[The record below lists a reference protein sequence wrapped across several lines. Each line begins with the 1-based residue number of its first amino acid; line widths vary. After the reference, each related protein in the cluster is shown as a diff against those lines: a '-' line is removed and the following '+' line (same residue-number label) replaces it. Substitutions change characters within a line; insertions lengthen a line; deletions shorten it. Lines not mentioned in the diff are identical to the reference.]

1 MYARSLTARILGR
14 NQYSV
19 LITIVKPA
27 THGNAECSGQHD
39 HGGHEIMTVI
49 TITGLTG
56 SGAPEIGAD
65 VAQRLNIDYVDRL
78 ILAEAARKMGATV
91 AAVADKT
98 ERPVTFGDKISSF
111 LRTVLERSAM
121 AAPGSDPYFGPGM
134 DAMLVREY
142 REMSD
147 EAPIT
152 TSDEID
158 DTKLLEV
165 TRAVMED
172 LATAG
177 NVAIIGRGANILL
190 KDWPGAL
197 HVGLVSPVER
207 RVAQIVQRE
216 QLGQKEAEKFVA
228 DNDRGRVAYFQ
239 RFLNVKPGDP
249 LNYDITLNMDRL
261 SIVQAGSAVAQ
272 LASLRAAN

>member
-1 MYARSLTARILGR
+1 
-14 NQYSV
+14 
-19 LITIVKPA
+19 
-27 THGNAECSGQHD
+27 
-39 HGGHEIMTVI
+39 MTVI